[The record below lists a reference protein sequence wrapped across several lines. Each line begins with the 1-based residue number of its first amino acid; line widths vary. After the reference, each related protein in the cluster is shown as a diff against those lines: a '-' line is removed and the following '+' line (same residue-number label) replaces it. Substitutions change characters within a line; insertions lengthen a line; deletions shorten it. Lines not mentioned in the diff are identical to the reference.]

1 MNPSTDV
8 NTRMEVIDAY
18 RAHLRAMA
26 DGDTAALDTLLD
38 DGFTLTQTTGDRQ
51 QKAEWLADLRA
62 ATFVPLGIEEKTV
75 TVVVDGGTAR
85 LVGRVITRAT
95 GDDAPEDQRLQLT
108 MDYARVRDSWI
119 ALRSVARSW

>member
-1 MNPSTDV
+1 MNPSADV

-95 GDDAPEDQRLQLT
+95 GNDAPEDQRLQLT

>member
-26 DGDTAALDTLLD
+26 DGDTAALDALLD

>member
-1 MNPSTDV
+1 MNPSADV